1 MKRLLIGCLTAVLL
15 YLSRRAIYALVRAVF
30 GRAR

>member
-1 MKRLLIGCLTAVLL
+1 MKRILLGMLVASLC

-30 GRAR
+30 GSGR

>member
-1 MKRLLIGCLTAVLL
+1 MKRLLIGMLIASLC

-30 GRAR
+30 GSTR

>member
-1 MKRLLIGCLTAVLL
+1 MRRLLIGMLIASLC

-30 GRAR
+30 GSGR

>member
-1 MKRLLIGCLTAVLL
+1 MKGVLIGCLVSVLC

-30 GRAR
+30 GSRR

>member
-1 MKRLLIGCLTAVLL
+1 MRRLLIGCLTAVLL